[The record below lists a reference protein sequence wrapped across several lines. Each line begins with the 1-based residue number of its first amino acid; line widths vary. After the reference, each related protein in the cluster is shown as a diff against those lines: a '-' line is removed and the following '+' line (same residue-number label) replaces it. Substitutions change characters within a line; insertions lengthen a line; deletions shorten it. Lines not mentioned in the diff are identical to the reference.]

1 MADVPVDIYT
11 GVLNSLILIGT
22 LWKPLENGEYFEFTG
37 KKILQWGIKSNT
49 LQIMIIVQCYQ
60 IKKLRA
66 SWGNILNISAL
77 KGKITDK
84 YSQS

>member
-37 KKILQWGIKSNT
+37 KKVLQ
-49 LQIMIIVQCYQ
+49 
-60 IKKLRA
+60 
-66 SWGNILNISAL
+66 
-77 KGKITDK
+77 
-84 YSQS
+84 